1 MLVDFLN
8 IDKNMMINIHINP
21 INQKEA
27 IKKIKG
33 KLSDLQTM
41 QIDDLKKAARDGYD
55 IDIIA
60 SDIVTLSDDAKT
72 LLNELQS
79 RNEKYFIVNC
89 IK

>member
-1 MLVDFLN
+1 
-8 IDKNMMINIHINP
+8 
-21 INQKEA
+21 
-27 IKKIKG
+27 
-33 KLSDLQTM
+33 M
-41 QIDDLKKAARDGYD
+41 QIDDQKKAARDGYD

-79 RNEKYFIVNC
+79 KNEKYFIVNC